1 MNRENPENLF
11 QLERRRIGRR
21 FSDASATYDSA
32 ARLQAVVRNELLER
46 LPNFKVAP
54 RRVLDLGAGTGHAT
68 LELKRRYRDALVI
81 GVDLAPGMLQE
92 AGQRLGWRERW
103 LGGRR
108 AGRRGLRVDR
118 VAGDAYRLPLA
129 DHSIDL
135 VFSSLMLQWCDDL
148 GAALA
153 EIHRVLQ
160 PGGLLLFSS
169 FGPATLQELR
179 AAWAAVD
186 DAPHVNRFLDM
197 HDVGNAL
204 MQAGLEQPVLD
215 TDTHELQYNT
225 PLELMRDLQ
234 RIGANNVAAGRR
246 RGLTGRRALA
256 AMTARYETFRRDGA
270 LPATYEVV
278 YGVAWAAADRN
289 PSTGRA
295 KPDANEHV
303 VPLSAL
309 SRRRVP
315 P

>member
-1 MNRENPENLF
+1 MSIERLESSFE
-11 QLERRRIGRR
+11 LERQRIGRR

-32 ARLQAVVRNELLER
+32 ARLQTMVRNELLER

-68 LELKRRYRDALVI
+68 LELKRRYRDALVV
-81 GVDLAPGMLQE
+81 GVDLAPGMLRE

-103 LGGRR
+103 LGGRL
-108 AGRRGLRVDR
+108 AGRRGSRFER

-153 EIHRVLQ
+153 EIDRVLE

>member
-1 MNRENPENLF
+1 M
-11 QLERRRIGRR
+11 ERHRIGRR
-21 FSDASATYDSA
+21 FSAASHSYDGA
-32 ARLQAVVRNELLER
+32 ARLQRVVRNELLER

-54 RRVLDLGAGTGHAT
+54 RCVLDLGAGTGHAT
-68 LELKRRYRDALVI
+68 LELKRRYRDALVV
-81 GVDLAPGMLQE
+81 GVDLAPGMLRE

-103 LGGRR
+103 LGGRL
-108 AGRRGLRVDR
+108 AGRRGARFER

-148 GAALA
+148 DAAFA
-153 EIHRVLQ
+153 EIRRVLQ

-215 TDTHELQYNT
+215 TDTHELQYDT

-246 RGLTGRRALA
+246 RGLTGRHALA
-256 AMTARYETFRRDGA
+256 AMSAKYETLRRDGA

-278 YGVAWAAADRN
+278 YGVAWAAAGPSPSPSGVRN
-289 PSTGRA
+289 
-295 KPDANEHV
+295 DANEHV

>member
-1 MNRENPENLF
+1 MSSENPENAF
-11 QLERRRIGRR
+11 QLERTRIARSFGA
-21 FSDASATYDSA
+21 ASGSYDSA
-32 ARLQAVVRNELLER
+32 ARLQAVVRGELLER
-46 LPNFKVAP
+46 LPNFKIAP

-68 LELKRRYRDALVI
+68 LELKRHYRDALVV
-81 GVDLAPGMLQE
+81 GVDLAPGMLQQ

-103 LGGRR
+103 LGGRL
-108 AGRRGLRVDR
+108 AGRRGSRFER
-118 VAGDAYRLPLA
+118 VAGDAYRLPLV
-129 DHSIDL
+129 DRSIDL

-148 GAALA
+148 PAALT
-153 EIHRVLQ
+153 EIHRVLR

-186 DAPHVNRFLDM
+186 DTPRVNRFLDM

-215 TDTHELQYNT
+215 TDTHELQYDT

-234 RIGANNVAAGRR
+234 RIGANNVASGRR
-246 RGLTGRRALA
+246 RGLTGRRALDT
-256 AMTARYETFRRDGA
+256 MTAGYETFRRDGT

-278 YGVAWAAADRN
+278 YGVAWAAQREPVATAHN
-289 PSTGRA
+289 PG
-295 KPDANEHV
+295 EHV
-303 VPLSAL
+303 VPLAAL
-309 SRRRVP
+309 SRRRAP

>member
-1 MNRENPENLF
+1 MNGENDRNAF
-11 QLERRRIGRR
+11 QLERHRIGRR
-21 FSDASATYDSA
+21 FSAASGSYDGA
-32 ARLQAVVRNELLER
+32 ARLQTVVRTELLER
-46 LPNFKVAP
+46 LPNFKVTP

-68 LELKRRYRDALVI
+68 LELKRRYRDALVV
-81 GVDLAPGMLQE
+81 GVDLAPGMLRE

-103 LGGRR
+103 LGGRL
-108 AGRRGLRVDR
+108 AGRRGARFER

-148 GAALA
+148 DAALA

-179 AAWAAVD
+179 SAWAAVD
-186 DAPHVNRFLDM
+186 EAPHVNRFLDM

-215 TDTHELQYNT
+215 TDTHELQYDT

-256 AMTARYETFRRDGA
+256 AMTSRYETFRRDGA

-278 YGVAWAAADRN
+278 YGVAWAAQRDSLTATRD
-289 PSTGRA
+289 PG
-295 KPDANEHV
+295 EHV

-309 SRRRVP
+309 SRRRVQP
-315 P
+315 

>member
-1 MNRENPENLF
+1 M
-11 QLERRRIGRR
+11 ERHRIGRR

-32 ARLQAVVRNELLER
+32 ARLQTVVRTELLER

-68 LELKRRYRDALVI
+68 VELKRRYRDALVV

-103 LGGRR
+103 LGGRF
-108 AGRRGLRVDR
+108 AGRRGSRFER
-118 VAGDAYRLPLA
+118 VAGDAYRLPLV

-153 EIHRVLQ
+153 EIHRVLR

-179 AAWAAVD
+179 AAWAVVD

-204 MQAGLEQPVLD
+204 MHAGLEQPVLD
-215 TDTHELQYNT
+215 TDTHELQYDT
-225 PLELMRDLQ
+225 PLDLMRDLQ

-246 RGLTGRRALA
+246 RGLTGRRALRA
-256 AMTARYETFRRDGA
+256 VADAYEKFRRDGA

-278 YGVAWAAADRN
+278 YGVAWAAADQN
-289 PSTGRA
+289 LSTRKA
-295 KPDANEHV
+295 TQDANEHL
-303 VPLSAL
+303 VPLSTL

>member
-21 FSDASATYDSA
+21 FSAASSSYDSA

-68 LELKRRYRDALVI
+68 LELKRRYRDALVVA
-81 GVDLAPGMLQE
+81 VDLAPGMLQE

-103 LGGRR
+103 LGGRL
-108 AGRRGLRVDR
+108 AGRRGSRFER

-129 DHSIDL
+129 NHSIDL

-148 GAALA
+148 DAALA

-186 DAPHVNRFLDM
+186 AAPHVNRFLDM

-215 TDTHELQYNT
+215 TDTHELQYDT

-234 RIGANNVAAGRR
+234 RIGANNVAAGRS

-256 AMTARYETFRRDGA
+256 AMTSRYETFRRDGA

-278 YGVAWAAADRN
+278 YGVAWAAA
-289 PSTGRA
+289 RA
-295 KPDANEHV
+295 NAPPGAAGGEAGEHV

-309 SRRRVP
+309 GRRRAP
-315 P
+315 

>member
-21 FSDASATYDSA
+21 FSAASSSYDSA

-103 LGGRR
+103 LGGRL
-108 AGRRGLRVDR
+108 AGRRGSRFER

-129 DHSIDL
+129 NHSIDL

-148 GAALA
+148 DAALA

-186 DAPHVNRFLDM
+186 AAPHVNRFLDM

-215 TDTHELQYNT
+215 TDTHELQYDT

-234 RIGANNVAAGRR
+234 RIGANNVAAGRS

-256 AMTARYETFRRDGA
+256 AMTSRYETFRRDGA

-278 YGVAWAAADRN
+278 YGVAWAAA
-289 PSTGRA
+289 RA
-295 KPDANEHV
+295 NAPPGAAGGEAGEHV

-309 SRRRVP
+309 GRRRAP
-315 P
+315 

>member
-1 MNRENPENLF
+1 MSSERHDFPF

-21 FSDASATYDSA
+21 FSEASGTYDSA
-32 ARLQAVVRNELLER
+32 ARLQAVVRTELLER
-46 LPNFKVAP
+46 LPNFKTQP

-68 LELKRRYRDALVI
+68 LELKRRYRDALVVGI
-81 GVDLAPGMLQE
+81 DLAPGMLRE

-103 LGGRR
+103 LGGRLV
-108 AGRRGLRVDR
+108 GRRSARFER

-129 DHSIDL
+129 DRSIGL

-153 EIHRVLQ
+153 EIHRVLE

-169 FGPATLQELR
+169 FGPATLHELR

-197 HDVGNAL
+197 HDVGDAL
-204 MQAGLEQPVLD
+204 LRAGLEQPVLD
-215 TDTHELQYNT
+215 TDTHELQYDT
-225 PLELMRDLQ
+225 VLELMRDLQ

-256 AMTARYETFRRDGA
+256 AMADAYEKFRRDAA

-278 YGVAWAAADRN
+278 YGVAWAGTSESVAE
-289 PSTGRA
+289 
-295 KPDANEHV
+295 EHV

-309 SRRRVP
+309 GRRR
-315 P
+315 

>member
-21 FSDASATYDSA
+21 FSAASSSYDSA

-68 LELKRRYRDALVI
+68 LELKRRYRDALVVA
-81 GVDLAPGMLQE
+81 VDLAPGMLQE

-103 LGGRR
+103 LGGRL
-108 AGRRGLRVDR
+108 AGRRGSRFER

-148 GAALA
+148 DAALA

-186 DAPHVNRFLDM
+186 AAPHVNRFLDM

-215 TDTHELQYNT
+215 TDTHELQYDT

-234 RIGANNVAAGRR
+234 RIGANNVAAGRS

-256 AMTARYETFRRDGA
+256 AMTSRYETFRRDGA

-278 YGVAWAAADRN
+278 YGVAWAAA
-289 PSTGRA
+289 RA
-295 KPDANEHV
+295 NAPPGAAGDEAGEHV

-309 SRRRVP
+309 GRRRAP
-315 P
+315 

>member
-1 MNRENPENLF
+1 MSRQNPEDLF
-11 QLERRRIGRR
+11 QLERHRIGRR
-21 FSDASATYDSA
+21 FSAASGSYDSA
-32 ARLQAVVRNELLER
+32 ARLQAMVRTELLER
-46 LPNFKVAP
+46 LPNFKVTP

-68 LELKRRYRDALVI
+68 LELKRRYRDALVV
-81 GVDLAPGMLQE
+81 GMDLAPGMLRE

-103 LGGRR
+103 LGGRL
-108 AGRRGLRVDR
+108 AGRRGSRFER

-148 GAALA
+148 DAALA

-204 MQAGLEQPVLD
+204 MQAGLDQPVLD
-215 TDTHELQYNT
+215 TDTHELQYDT

-256 AMTARYETFRRDGA
+256 AMTSRYETFRRDGA

-278 YGVAWAAADRN
+278 YGVAWAAARAN
-289 PSTGRA
+289 ASLSAAGR
-295 KPDANEHV
+295 DADEHV

-309 SRRRVP
+309 GRRRAP
-315 P
+315 